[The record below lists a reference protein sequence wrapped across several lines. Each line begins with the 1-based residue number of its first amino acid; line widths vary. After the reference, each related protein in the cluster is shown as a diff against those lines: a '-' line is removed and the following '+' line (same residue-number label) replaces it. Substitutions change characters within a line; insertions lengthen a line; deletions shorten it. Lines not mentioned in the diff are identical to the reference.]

1 MALHKYFFIKSEP
14 KAWGKILLFGGKLLY
29 SRISGWGKAAI
40 QQRSYILPRFF
51 FGASL
56 QNYAPW
62 KKIRK
67 RINSYVATRVLQS
80 RGAAIR
86 NTDRNPDPALFR
98 SDGVNLSPL
107 GNILINSLLRSLDT
121 LIVFGNSI
129 YST

>member
-1 MALHKYFFIKSEP
+1 MGENYYIAEFP
-14 KAWGKILLFGGKLLY
+14 GGGKLLY
-29 SRISGWGKAAI
+29 NNGRTFS
-40 QQRSYILPRFF
+40 LVF